1 MPGRASEALISRLFA
16 AADVVIDGDR
26 PCDVQVLDDQFY
38 RAVLH
43 RGSLGLGESY
53 MQGWWR
59 SDDVEEVTYRLSRAV
74 LHRMARL
81 LPLHLAA
88 FLAATVVNQQSSAK
102 STMVVRRHYDL
113 GNDLFCG
120 FLGRYKS
127 YSCVYF
133 AGTSS
138 LDRAQ
143 LAKMD
148 LVCRRLRLTESDHL
162 LDVGGGWGEFARHA
176 ATRYGCR
183 VTSINIADE
192 QLRYA
197 RELCRGLPVDV
208 RKCDYRQLTGTYD
221 KIAVIAM
228 LTHVGPKNYRRFMR
242 TMRDCTTP
250 GGAMLIETIG
260 SRFSKRNLEPWTD
273 RYIFPGAVI
282 PSARQLEAAMRGL
295 FRRTGTAEFGAH
307 YVPTLRAWHANLLA
321 SWPTLASRY
330 PETTRLMLEYYLLSS
345 ASAFRIGHLR
355 YWHIVAD
362 PA

>member
-26 PCDVQVLDDQFY
+26 PGDVQVLDDRFY
-38 RAVLH
+38 AAVLS
-43 RGSLGLGESY
+43 RGSLGFGESY
-53 MQGWWR
+53 LRGWWR
-59 SDDVEEVTYRLSRAV
+59 AGDVEEVTYRLCRAG

-88 FLAATVVNQQSSAK
+88 LLAATFVNQQSRDRSA
-102 STMVVRRHYDL
+102 MVVRRHYDL
-113 GNDLFCG
+113 GNDLFCA
-120 FLGRYKS
+120 FLGSYKS
-127 YSCVYF
+127 YSCGYF

-143 LAKMD
+143 LAKLD
-148 LVCRRLRLTESDHL
+148 LICERLRLTASDHL

-176 ATRYGCR
+176 ATHYGCR
-183 VTSINIADE
+183 VTSINISDE
-192 QLRYA
+192 QLHYA
-197 RELCRGLPVDV
+197 RDLCRGLPVDV
-208 RKCDYRQLTGTYD
+208 RKCDYRELTGTYD
-221 KIAVIAM
+221 KIAAIAM

-242 TMRDCTTP
+242 TMYDCIAP
-250 GGAMLIETIG
+250 GGGMLLETIG

-282 PSARQLEAAMRGL
+282 PSARQLDAAMKGL
-295 FRRTGTAEFGAH
+295 FERTETVEFGAH
-307 YVPTLRAWHANLLA
+307 YVPTLRAWHANLMA
-321 SWPTLASRY
+321 SWPALASHY

-355 YWHIVAD
+355 YWHIVAE
-362 PA
+362 AV